1 MLILILGSITCAFLI
16 YYIILFLSA
25 NKKYAEKSNNPFMYK
40 FLVFI
45 LNTIVVILLIYN
57 IFSTFILYA
66 YKYPNSNFAKE
77 IKYYLKMDK

>member
-16 YYIILFLSA
+16 SYIILLLSA
-25 NKKYAEKSNNPFMYK
+25 NKKYADKSTNPFMYK

-45 LNTIVVILLIYN
+45 LNTIIVILLIYN
-57 IFSTFILYA
+57 IFSTMILYT

-77 IKYYLKMDK
+77 IKYYLKMEK

>member
-1 MLILILGSITCAFLI
+1 
-16 YYIILFLSA
+16 
-25 NKKYAEKSNNPFMYK
+25 MYK